1 MKTNIEDTTEEVA
14 ALEIYLS
21 TDTSPTVDDDGL
33 VWKEVLREG
42 TWAYRPGA
50 GQVPTRKPLKVVA
63 GHASDLSEIGFADLI
78 TSFEAGAIDHVTI
91 PTSHEDKPE
100 QNTGFVEKLEVRQV
114 DGSNRLYAGMNFTE
128 PDIKEKALRGT
139 IANTSVGVVYDY
151 IKKSTGEV
159 YKQALGHIAL
169 TNKPWINNM
178 APFGLSED
186 GIEGDDVAYVDAEPD
201 NEVPSGLQIGD
212 VADFDAAKDFIIQ
225 RAKELGNLEWLPN
238 DWQEEITADD
248 ESVSLDA
255 PENNNGDKETKSMS
269 QTPEEIQ
276 EEKDRLAAEQV
287 ASDTGLSEEAVAA
300 MIEEA
305 QEKGKAEA
313 EAKFSELE
321 ARNKALEADLHEKK
335 VAEKIVSLKGEGF
348 SEYPGLLKAIEEL
361 LLADEGSDVATLTL
375 SEEVDGKVE
384 TSEVK
389 LSVSD
394 IVTRITDSMPKVDEK
409 VNFGEQAN
417 DFQNFGERP
426 SRGDE
431 EVDPV
436 KAADELNA
444 RLGRTV
450 PTAGGN

>member
-1 MKTNIEDTTEEVA
+1 MNTKTDVTTEEVA

-21 TDTSPTVDDDGL
+21 TDTSTTIDDDGL

-50 GQVPTRKPLKVVA
+50 GQVPESKPLKVVVGNSA
-63 GHASDLSEIGFADLI
+63 DSSEIGFADLI
-78 TSFEAGAIDHVTI
+78 ESFEARAIDHVTI

-100 QNTGFVEKLEVRQV
+100 QNTGFVEKLEIRNV
-114 DGSNRLYAGMNFTE
+114 DGSNRLYAGLKFTE

-151 IKKSTGEV
+151 IKKSTGDI
-159 YKQALGHIAL
+159 YKQVLGHIAL

-178 APFGLSED
+178 APFGLSEE
-186 GIEGDDVAYVDAEPD
+186 GIEGEEVAYVDAEPD
-201 NEVPSGLQIGD
+201 NEVLEALKISDI
-212 VADFDAAKDFIIQ
+212 ADFDAAKDLIIQ
-225 RAKELGNLEWLPN
+225 KAKELGNLDWLPT
-238 DWQEEITADD
+238 DWQETVDDD

-255 PENNNGDKETKSMS
+255 PENNNGDKETKTMS
-269 QTPEEIQ
+269 KTPEEVAQ
-276 EEKDRLAAEQV
+276 EEKDRLAAENV
-287 ASDTGLSEEAVAA
+287 ANETGLSEEAVAK

-305 QEKGKAEA
+305 QEAGKAEA

-321 ARNKALEADLHEKK
+321 ARNKALEADLHDKA
-335 VAEKIVSLKGEGF
+335 VAEKITSLKDEGF
-348 SEYPGLLKAIEEL
+348 SEYPGLLKTIEEL
-361 LLADEGSDVATLTL
+361 LLADEGSDVTTISL
-375 SEEVDGKVE
+375 SEEVDGKTV

-394 IVTRITDSMPKVDEK
+394 IVSRITDSMPKEDDK
-409 VNFGEQAN
+409 LNFGDQAN

-426 SRGDE
+426 SRGNE